1 MAPSSV
7 TVTVTSRFHE
17 SVTRNA
23 LRSFLSG
30 FISTF
35 FYVFLVVGAGMPSRK
50 LMADASLNP
59 TSLVVVGIASAFALS
74 SVLYIAWDISACSNI
89 ASVLEGILTFV
100 LVYTVYAARDPRH
113 GPMSSTG
120 ILVVGLMAGASV
132 LATAPFSGGSM
143 NPACAFGSA
152 AIAGSFRNQ
161 GVYWV
166 GPLIGARIAGLL
178 YDNVLF
184 RSQPTDSIQ
193 GIGV

>member
-1 MAPSSV
+1 M
-7 TVTVTSRFHE
+7 T
-17 SVTRNA
+17 
-23 LRSFLSG
+23 G
-30 FISTF
+30 
-35 FYVFLVVGAGMPSRK
+35 K

-74 SVLYIAWDISACSNI
+74 SVLYIAWSQVAQLR
-89 ASVLEGILTFV
+89 ASVMACHCSK
-100 LVYTVYAARDPRH
+100 VYAARDPRH

-166 GPLIGARIAGLL
+166 GPLIGATIAGLL

>member
-1 MAPSSV
+1 M
-7 TVTVTSRFHE
+7 
-17 SVTRNA
+17 
-23 LRSFLSG
+23 
-30 FISTF
+30 
-35 FYVFLVVGAGMPSRK
+35 
-50 LMADASLNP
+50 
-59 TSLVVVGIASAFALS
+59 
-74 SVLYIAWDISACSNI
+74 
-89 ASVLEGILTFV
+89 LEGILTFV
-100 LVYTVYAARDPRH
+100 LVYRVYAARDPRH

-161 GVYWV
+161 AVYWV
-166 GPLIGARIAGLL
+166 GPLIGATIAGLL